1 MKYKCSEIWN
11 ELPISMRSFPSISQF
26 SNKFIIEAWVPARI
40 FFRGAMPLLPFLSRP
55 FPILYFLSLLPS
67 PRCPPSLP
75 SGPLKSNMWVWGGQY
90 CRLAKISW
98 CSLPSPAPFYP
109 LLFPISLRSH
119 SFPVQFLF
127 PSLPP
132 IPSSPLSFPVICG
145 HVNRSYLLTYF
156 PLNLS

>member
-55 FPILYFLSLLPS
+55 FPFLYFLSLLPS

-98 CSLPSPAPFYP
+98 L
-109 LLFPISLRSH
+109 
-119 SFPVQFLF
+119 
-127 PSLPP
+127 PSLPCLP
-132 IPSSPLSFPVICG
+132 LSIPSFFQFHSAPTVSLSSFFSLPFPSPYPFLSSFLPC
-145 HVNRSYLLTYF
+145 HLWTR
-156 PLNLS
+156 